1 MSTLNINQPIRIDS
15 GITLGVA
22 RLRLTHADLTDADG
36 SQSFTFNS
44 LALGK
49 GESVVP
55 ANARIMSCHLNLL
68 EEFAGGSAS
77 AVTLSLGD
85 AGSGTELINAL
96 SVFTGAGTGIKAG
109 NGSYTLGTFEAAYAP
124 LVVIASTDDDL
135 DNLTAGIVEI
145 SIVYQAIE
153 TASLTS

>member
-1 MSTLNINQPIRIDS
+1 MSALHLNQPIRIDS
-15 GITLGVA
+15 GITHGVA
-22 RLRLTHADLTDADG
+22 RLRITHADLTDEDG

-49 GESVVP
+49 GESTVP

-68 EEFAGGSAS
+68 EEFSGGDAT

-85 AGSGTELINAL
+85 AGAGTELMNAIN
-96 SVFTGAGTGIKAG
+96 VFTGAGTGIKVG
-109 NGSYTLGTFEAAYAP
+109 NGAYTLGTFEAAYAP
-124 LVVIASTDDDL
+124 LVVIASSDADVADL
-135 DNLTAGIVEI
+135 DAGIVEI